1 MRLSSVFTKHRQR
14 NPLPEAISI
23 AIPSDRELGDRM
35 GPESTVRDR
44 KIVSATVVCTLKMA
58 ASKKKRVEEVMEDDE
73 ADEVD
78 DENNDIDDEEDDDES
93 EDEAMD
99 QEVQLDFEA
108 RVPEDSDFNGM
119 RTLLQQ
125 VFLKANVNMSQLTDT
140 IISQNYI
147 GSVIKQPYNSEVDD
161 DDDDDDDCD
170 DSVLALTTVIN
181 LTERKELECVKEF
194 KSMVLEKC
202 RQCAAK
208 DADRL
213 DKLLSDPDH
222 QVGYL
227 ISERFLNLPPTLT
240 VPLFESLMK
249 EMQKACDKKMKYSF
263 SYYVMICKTYEM
275 KTAHNVREMIY
286 SNSEEELFQEVSEI
300 SFRYSVADQRDGVV
314 QEWSAEKDMEPFRT
328 VLVIP
333 GVKLAA
339 VVEKIKQEV
348 AKT

>member
-99 QEVQLDFEA
+99 QQEVQLDFEA

-147 GSVIKQPYNSEVDD
+147 GSVIK
-161 DDDDDDDCD
+161 
-170 DSVLALTTVIN
+170 
-181 LTERKELECVKEF
+181 
-194 KSMVLEKC
+194 
-202 RQCAAK
+202 CAAK